1 MGVCKGPVYNAVR
14 DAMTTVLTDVYRNV
28 YNFKPNFVSK
38 IMTIFGSDYG
48 GIDMGMYA
56 HIAKLLE
63 QANQLDLF
71 DKVKKMN
78 FSTEADELAFV
89 LGKLRSVPG
98 MSSACIDFFVE
109 QYKTYELSAIM
120 SRMEKFRAGCRLQ
133 YIAAQMPDT
142 LSYYTLPSYIK
153 SMIKR
158 ISSALG
164 KTPKQVFDSLKRIK
178 KARERFS
185 LLSDLA
191 TVYNQAGG
199 GETGVAAVEK
209 EKKKLNKLKSLLVDS
224 SLAIDMVKN
233 TAEKHERL
241 GNLGGM
247 MNKLASTYN
256 NASSEEEGLAAINKD
271 PKLDEL
277 ALLFPGGKQ
286 AALEA
291 VLNTANSCSKSFWEN
306 FKKLKKYRKDFP
318 GDVVE
323 VEVNGDMVKVLTI
336 DTSRNSESHSL
347 HQWLVTQNG
356 HRYAK
361 GETEDNWGFK
371 AYKRMGS
378 IEQLALS
385 GIDVTFDTENEV
397 HQKAMDKRLGNKAT
411 ESVDEEVGDFITFLG
426 GN

>member
-1 MGVCKGPVYNAVR
+1 MGVCKSPVYKKVR
-14 DAMTTVLTDVYRNV
+14 HLMAEALVDVYRNV
-28 YNFKPNFVSK
+28 YNFEPNFVSE

-48 GIDMGMYA
+48 GIDMGMYS

-63 QANQLDLF
+63 QANLLDLY
-71 DKVKKMN
+71 DKVMKMN

-109 QYKTYELSAIM
+109 QYETYELSKIM

-142 LSYYTLPSYIK
+142 RFRHLLPSYIK

-178 KARERFS
+178 KA
-185 LLSDLA
+185 
-191 TVYNQAGG
+191 Q
-199 GETGVAAVEK
+199 K
-209 EKKKLNKLKSLLVDS
+209 ENG
-224 SLAIDMVKN
+224 
-233 TAEKHERL
+233 ERL
-241 GNLGGM
+241 GKLGGM
-247 MNKLASTYN
+247 MKKLASKYN
-256 NASSEEEGLAAINKD
+256 NASSEEEGLAAINED
-271 PKLDEL
+271 PMLDEL

-318 GDVVE
+318 DDVVE

-336 DTSRNSESHSL
+336 DTSRNIESNDLNS
-347 HQWLVTQNG
+347 WLVTQNG
-356 HRYAK
+356 HRNAK
-361 GETEDNWGFK
+361 GGNDDNWGFK

-385 GIDVTFDTENEV
+385 DIDVTFDTENEV
-397 HQKAMDKRLGNKAT
+397 HQKAMDKRLGVKT
-411 ESVDEEVGDFITFLG
+411 KKGVSEERSGFMDLLTG
-426 GN
+426 GR